1 MFSKY
6 KKLKQC
12 FLKQTI
18 LFQIL
23 KLKIT
28 ICTNKLICKS
38 NHPFF
43 LKYVEVSISFKEK
56 LSNYDYTLVVLYI
69 KNTLQCKKI

>member
-1 MFSKY
+1 MFAKTNY
-6 KKLKQC
+6 
-12 FLKQTI
+12 F
-18 LFQIL
+18 FHIL

-43 LKYVEVSISFKEK
+43 LKYVELSISFKEK